1 MRPPSS
7 QKKKTLAIV
16 GRPNVGKSALFNR
29 LAGRRISIVLDQP
42 GITRDRIT
50 ATCRKGVVPFE
61 VMDTGGIG
69 GAVDDGFAGMV
80 EQEAEI
86 AMAAADAILF
96 VVDGRDGI
104 TPVDESLAALLR
116 KTSHPII
123 LVVNKI
129 DTDKQAMDDAEFSRM
144 GFSAMVSTSA
154 EHGLGMG
161 ELLEAIKPLIT
172 TPQGKRDQSRFEDQG
187 TDHDKTP
194 ENSVGQEYPL
204 KLALVGR
211 PNVGKSSLINS
222 ILDDERTIVS
232 EISGTTRDAIDLPYE
247 RKGKKFIL
255 IDTAGIRRRLR
266 QLEAV
271 EAFSI
276 MRSQKAIRR
285 SDICLLVIDPTE
297 GVQAQDRKIAQTIQR
312 EEKPCIVVANKFDL
326 YHTDLPFRKRWEK
339 LVAEIKHGLFFLDY
353 APLVAT
359 SAKDGSYLQKFF
371 AAVNRVHEG
380 SPKTIGTGELNRLLQ
395 RAIDKNPPP
404 MKTGRRFNLLYSV
417 WKKPERPC
425 SIPIPHFILFC
436 NRAPRLPASYKK
448 YLENQLR
455 ESLHLEGL
463 PVTFEVRGRK
473 PPQLH

>member
-1 MRPPSS
+1 MELSWKPRRPL
-7 QKKKTLAIV
+7 TV
-16 GRPNVGKSALFNR
+16 C
-29 LAGRRISIVLDQP
+29 D
-42 GITRDRIT
+42 
-50 ATCRKGVVPFE
+50 
-61 VMDTGGIG
+61 
-69 GAVDDGFAGMV
+69 
-80 EQEAEI
+80 
-86 AMAAADAILF
+86 
-96 VVDGRDGI
+96 
-104 TPVDESLAALLR
+104 
-116 KTSHPII
+116 
-123 LVVNKI
+123 
-129 DTDKQAMDDAEFSRM
+129 
-144 GFSAMVSTSA
+144 
-154 EHGLGMG
+154 
-161 ELLEAIKPLIT
+161 
-172 TPQGKRDQSRFEDQG
+172 
-187 TDHDKTP
+187 
-194 ENSVGQEYPL
+194 YPL

-211 PNVGKSSLINS
+211 PNVGKSSLVNA
-222 ILDDERTIVS
+222 ILEDERTLVS
-232 EISGTTRDAIDLPYE
+232 EISGTTRDAVDLPYE
-247 RKGKKFIL
+247 RRGKKFML

-266 QLEAV
+266 RLEPV
-271 EAFSI
+271 EAFSV

-285 SDICLLVIDPTE
+285 SDICVLVIDASV
-297 GVQAQDRKIAQTIQR
+297 GVQSQDRKIAQTIQL
-312 EEKPCIVVANKFDL
+312 EEKACVVVANKFDL
-326 YHTDLPFRKRWEK
+326 YHPDLPFRKRWEM
-339 LVAEIKHGLFFLDY
+339 LMDEVSRGLFFLDY

-359 SAKDGSYLQKFF
+359 SAKDGSYLQKLF